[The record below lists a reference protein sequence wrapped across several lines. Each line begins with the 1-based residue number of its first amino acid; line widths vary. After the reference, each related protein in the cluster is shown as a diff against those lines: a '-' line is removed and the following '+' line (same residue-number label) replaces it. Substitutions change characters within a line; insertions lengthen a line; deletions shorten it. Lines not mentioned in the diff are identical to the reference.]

1 MPKKD
6 AKIVPGEARLRN
18 HKAIP
23 DRDTILNKGI
33 TKPVIKRFA
42 RRAQV
47 RRIKGNVYGCTREIL
62 GSIGDDI
69 MRRAT
74 IRTLAHKRKKVSER
88 DMRHAIEECTSR
100 HIYGTLIKHKAA
112 KRVKGEKK
120 KKQQKSEEGE
130 KAASEEPMEVEEEE
144 GEKEEKEKPKKGAK
158 EKKKAAKPEK
168 KKKEKEEKPKKSS
181 KKKAEEG
188 KKSKKKKSED

>member
-120 KKQQKSEEGE
+120 KQKSEEGE

-144 GEKEEKEKPKKGAK
+144 GEKEEKEKPKKGVK